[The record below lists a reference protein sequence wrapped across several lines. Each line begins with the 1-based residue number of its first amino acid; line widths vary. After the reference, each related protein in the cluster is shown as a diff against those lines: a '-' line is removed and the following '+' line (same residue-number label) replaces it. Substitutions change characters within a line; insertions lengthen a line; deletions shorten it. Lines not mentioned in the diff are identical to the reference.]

1 MPHILVIEDDLE
13 FRDPLVKLLMN
24 DGHTVTVAG
33 DGVEALRLL
42 KTLRPALI
50 ISDVL
55 MPKMDGIETIME
67 LSRSGNAVPIIA
79 MSGGRRSITSE
90 FNLASAQLVG
100 VKGTLAK
107 PFSWADLRRAVQ
119 DALASPPPG

>member
-1 MPHILVIEDDLE
+1 MARILLIEDDLA
-13 FRDPLVKLLMN
+13 FRAPLVKLLTT
-24 DGHTVTVAG
+24 DGHQVEVAG
-33 DGVEALRLL
+33 DGIAALELL
-42 KTLRPALI
+42 KTIRPELI
-50 ISDVL
+50 ITDVL

-67 LSRSGNAVPIIA
+67 LSRSDNAVPIIA
-79 MSGGRRSITSE
+79 MSGGRRSITRE
-90 FNLASAQLVG
+90 FNLTSAQLVG

>member
-1 MPHILVIEDDLE
+1 MARILVIEDDLA
-13 FRDPLVKLLMN
+13 FRGPLVKMLTN
-24 DGHTVTVAG
+24 DGHNVEVAG
-33 DGVEALRLL
+33 DGTVALELF
-42 KTLRPALI
+42 KTIRPELI
-50 ISDVL
+50 ITDVL

>member
-42 KTLRPALI
+42 KTMRPALI

-67 LSRSGNAVPIIA
+67 LSRSGNQVPIIA
-79 MSGGRRSITSE
+79 MSGGRRSVSAD
-90 FNLASAQLVG
+90 FNLASAKLMG
-100 VKGTLAK
+100 VRATLSK
-107 PFSWADLRRAVQ
+107 PFSRADLRDAITQ
-119 DALASPPPG
+119 ALATVPG

>member
-1 MPHILVIEDDLE
+1 MLT
-13 FRDPLVKLLMN
+13 N
-24 DGHTVTVAG
+24 DGHNVEVAG
-33 DGVEALRLL
+33 DGTVALELF
-42 KTLRPALI
+42 KTIRPELI
-50 ISDVL
+50 ITDVL
-55 MPKMDGIETIME
+55 MPNMDGIETVME